1 MQRLTLRRL
10 LALVLAWRKITSV
23 RSELDLV
30 APVGLNS
37 ADNGRSRARAEF
49 YD

>member
-1 MQRLTLRRL
+1 VINVASATGFDACM
-10 LALVLAWRKITSV
+10 AEITSV

-30 APVGLNS
+30 APAGLNS
-37 ADNGRSRARAEF
+37 ADNGRSRRRAEF